1 MTYTVVNVNVN
12 IYTIVDVPALAGG
25 LRRQWVEATP
35 SNVGGGERV
44 SFGRLLWVGPLAI
57 VAALFGLALF
67 GLVELLP
74 LTPGSAVLFTVL
86 EVLGAVVVFAL
97 VARFSRRTILLFG
110 RVAPAALLV
119 TLVPDVVLLVVPS
132 IPGTTVPGAL
142 TLMAEHIAA
151 WAVSVGVLTA
161 LAGRDMSRRY
171 EERVSVRGS
180 R

>member
-1 MTYTVVNVNVN
+1 M
-12 IYTIVDVPALAGG
+12 D
-25 LRRQWVEATP
+25 ATP

-67 GLVELLP
+67 GLAELLP
-74 LTPGSAVLFTVL
+74 LTPGSAVLFTVF

-97 VARFSRRTILLFG
+97 VARFSRRPILLFR

-151 WAVSVGVLTA
+151 WAVSVGVLVGVLTA